1 MAPPW
6 FGERLISGIHPRW
19 RMVLFGST
27 VLWKRLISGT
37 PPQNKGYLSVKY
49 LTDICPSP
57 LQYRFGILPAITGSM
72 GDYPTQGL
80 MHTSVY
86 DRGAGNF
93 LYPCRCRKTR
103 ARTYKYA
110 CNLRQYVCGR

>member
-1 MAPPW
+1 MSILAPPW

-57 LQYRFGILPAITGSM
+57 LQYGFGILPAITGSM

-93 LYPCRCRKTR
+93 LYPCRLLDTFIRLCWRWDR
-103 ARTYKYA
+103 G
-110 CNLRQYVCGR
+110 N

>member
-6 FGERLISGIHPRW
+6 FGERLISG
-19 RMVLFGST
+19 
-27 VLWKRLISGT
+27 T
-37 PPQNKGYLSVKY
+37 PPQNKEHLSGEY
-49 LTDICPSP
+49 LTDIFPSLGAIWRLP
-57 LQYRFGILPAITGSM
+57 LPAITGSM

-93 LYPCRCRKTR
+93 LYPCRLLDTFIRLCWRWDR
-103 ARTYKYA
+103 G
-110 CNLRQYVCGR
+110 N